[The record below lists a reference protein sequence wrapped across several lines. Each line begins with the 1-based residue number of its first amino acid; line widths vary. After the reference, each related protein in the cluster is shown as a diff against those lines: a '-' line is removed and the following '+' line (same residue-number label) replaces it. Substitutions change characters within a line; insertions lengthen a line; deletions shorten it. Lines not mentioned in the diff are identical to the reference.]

1 MWSTPESARLF
12 LAGLVERAR
21 GLKKSVVFPEGGD
34 PRVLE
39 AAARLAREGVL
50 RPILIA
56 PPPHPAIEGVAFVDA
71 ETSPLNRKYA
81 ALYYERRRSKGVT
94 LADAEVIARKP
105 LYFAALML
113 AAGDADGFVGGSRQH
128 DRRNRPR
135 RAPFGGVG
143 PAREAGFEC
152 LHHGASG

>member
-81 ALYYERRRSKGVT
+81 ALYY
-94 LADAEVIARKP
+94 
-105 LYFAALML
+105 
-113 AAGDADGFVGGSRQH
+113 
-128 DRRNRPR
+128 
-135 RAPFGGVG
+135 
-143 PAREAGFEC
+143 
-152 LHHGASG
+152 